1 MIDVE
6 ELERLWQSGET
17 GPRLAKRYGVHYS
30 QIYRMAKRYGLRVT
44 MKNGSREPPAPSPED
59 EQASGAG
66 LDLAPWVARRVAA
79 LRAAWAIGDESLE
92 SV

>member
-1 MIDVE
+1 MIDLE

-30 QIYRMAKRYGLRVT
+30 HIYRMAKRYGLRVT

-59 EQASGAG
+59 DQASGAG

-79 LRAAWAIGDESLE
+79 LRAAWAIATDT
-92 SV
+92 VQY